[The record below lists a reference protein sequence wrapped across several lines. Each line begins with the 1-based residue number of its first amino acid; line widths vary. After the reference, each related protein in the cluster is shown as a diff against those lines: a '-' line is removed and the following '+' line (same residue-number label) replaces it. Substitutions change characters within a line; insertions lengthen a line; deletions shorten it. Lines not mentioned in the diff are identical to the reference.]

1 MSKFELISTSASVAT
16 LTILLFLLFFFRK
29 RIYIYLK
36 LILKQRWF
44 VNLNFVLTYLGSG
57 TAIWFYQLQL
67 SDLLSNPPKWIFV
80 FPIVLYY
87 LTVLSNA
94 NKDRAEAFKSQVDDL
109 KALAKIQKSAESAIN
124 ITLAKLDTSQSKLNS
139 QSTRVRKMT
148 VKLKNTQ
155 ISLEDQ
161 ITRLGTDFKDFCEQV
176 NTKFG
181 HIEDDVESL
190 RSDVNTLKSDVSELK
205 SDVSELKS
213 DVSELKSDVSELKS
227 DVSSLK
233 TDVKTILELLRSR

>member
-1 MSKFELISTSASVAT
+1 MSKFELISTTLSVTT
-16 LTILLFLLFFFRK
+16 LTILIFLLFFFQK
-29 RIYIYLK
+29 RINTYFR

-44 VNLNFVLTYLGSG
+44 VNLNFALVYFGTG
-57 TAIWFYQLQL
+57 TAIWFYQSQL
-67 SDLLSNPPKWIFV
+67 SDLLSDPPKWIFV

-109 KALAKIQKSAESAIN
+109 KTLAKSQKSAEAAIK
-124 ITLAKLDTSQSKLNS
+124 ITITELDNSQSKLNA

-155 ISLEDQ
+155 LSLEDQ
-161 ITRLGTDFKDFCEQV
+161 ITRLGTDFKEFCEQV